1 MTLVRNAQ
9 FVVFG
14 CLAAVVMGAAICA
27 DAMAQG
33 TPPAVGG
40 SASGQV
46 ETQRSPAIQ
55 QRVPRQVPSI
65 SALQGRLIDNSSQP
79 LGGVTV
85 SLSSTPVVCA
95 PSQKLCGVSDADG
108 IFRVLQVPAGNY
120 PLTFTVPG
128 GASFQRGNVHIGMGE
143 VLSIEVQLPVERAAG
158 PASVIPRAPAE
169 INDSLYRELSRH
181 GINDGSIVPPM
192 LRLSPDDMVY
202 LPKPDRWNTS
212 MPDYRRYPDDLRSP
226 YVLGHWY
233 DPFNRNKY
241 KGDYPVLT
249 NILGPRTFF
258 NFTGS
263 STTALDGRRLPT
275 PSNEG
280 SAQPNSAPFFGNGGQ
295 FFLAQT
301 FRLSFDLFKGDA
313 AFRPIDWQVRITPA
327 FNLNYLAT
335 QENGIVNANV
345 AKGTD
350 RFDQHIGLQEA
361 FVEVKLKDLSPNYDF
376 ISIRAGI
383 QQFSSDFRGFIFADE
398 NNGVRVFGN
407 LRSNRFQYN
416 AAFFDLLEKN
426 TNSGLNTF
434 QRRYRQVGVANLY
447 IQDFGF
453 KGYTTEFSFDWSNDD
468 PTIHFD
474 DNGFQVRP
482 APIGTVVVTGPI
494 PHSIRSYY
502 IGWTG
507 DGHIHRIDIN
517 HAFYQAL
524 GHDSFNPLA
533 ARKVDINA
541 QLAALELSIDEDWLR
556 FRGSFLYASGDANPN
571 DTSST
576 DPTNSKG
583 RIARGFDSIVDN
595 EAFAGGEFSF
605 FNREGIRLT
614 GTGVGLT
621 SPDSFLPDLNASKD
635 EGQSNFV
642 NPGLYLANA
651 GVDAKVTPTLKIVT
665 NVNYLRFVHTQPLE
679 LLLFQNP
686 IHAGI
691 GVDASMGVI
700 WRPPLSDNIIVTGGI
715 AVLPPA
721 LGLREIYQSK
731 TLLSGFGTIRY
742 QF

>member
-1 MTLVRNAQ
+1 MTPIRNAQ
-9 FVVFG
+9 SVVFG
-14 CLAAVVMGAAICA
+14 WLAIALMGLACA
-27 DAMAQG
+27 E
-33 TPPAVGG
+33 
-40 SASGQV
+40 ASGQTGTPTV
-46 ETQRSPAIQ
+46 AGAAGTGQIEAQRSPTLQ
-55 QRVPRQVPSI
+55 QRVPRQLPSI
-65 SALQGRLIDNSSQP
+65 SALQGRLIDTAGQP
-79 LGGVTV
+79 LGGVTI
-85 SLSSTPVVCA
+85 SLSPAPGACA
-95 PSQKLCGVSDADG
+95 PSQRLCAVSDADG
-108 IFRVLQVPAGNY
+108 IFRALQVPAGDY
-120 PLTFTVPG
+120 PLTFTVTG
-128 GASFQRGNVHIGMGE
+128 GASFQRGNVHIGTGE
-143 VLSIEVQLPVERAAG
+143 VLSIQVQLPVILPTG

-181 GINDGSIVPPM
+181 GINDGSVVPPM
-192 LRLSPDDMVY
+192 LRLSPDDVVY

-212 MPDYRRYPDDLRSP
+212 MPDYRRYPNDPRSP

-275 PSNEG
+275 PSNQG
-280 SAQPNSAPFFGNGGQ
+280 SVNPGSDNFFGDGGQ
-295 FFLAQT
+295 FFLAQV

-345 AKGTD
+345 AKGTN
-350 RFDQHIGLQEA
+350 RFDEHIGLQEA

-376 ISIRAGI
+376 ISVRAGI

-447 IQDFGF
+447 IQDAGF

-468 PTIHFD
+468 PTVHYD
-474 DNGFQVRP
+474 DNGFLVRP
-482 APIGTVVVTGPI
+482 APIGTSVA
-494 PHSIRSYY
+494 HSVRSYY

-507 DGHIHRIDIN
+507 DGHIGRIDVD

-533 ARKVDINA
+533 ARRVDINA

-556 FRGSFLYASGDANPN
+556 FRGSFLYASGDANPRGPK
-571 DTSST
+571 D
-576 DPTNSKG
+576 

-595 EAFAGGEFSF
+595 EAFAGGSFSF

-621 SPDSFLPDLNASKD
+621 SPDSFLPDLNSSKD

-642 NPGLYLANA
+642 NPGIYLANA
-651 GVDAKVTPTLKIVT
+651 GVDAKLTPTLKMVT
-665 NVNYLRFVHTQPLE
+665 NVNYLRFVRTEPLE

-686 IHAGI
+686 IRHGI
-691 GVDASMGVI
+691 GVDASTGVI
-700 WRPPLSDNIIVTGGI
+700 WRPPLSDNIIITGGI

>member
-1 MTLVRNAQ
+1 MTLLRNSQSIVGA
-9 FVVFG
+9 
-14 CLAAVVMGAAICA
+14 CLAAFLMGPAIRAEGAAQA
-27 DAMAQG
+27 G
-33 TPPAVGG
+33 TPAAG
-40 SASGQV
+40 SANAGQV
-46 ETQRSPAIQ
+46 ETQRSPALQ
-55 QRVPRQVPSI
+55 QRVPRQPPSI
-65 SALQGRLIDNSSQP
+65 SALQGRLIDQSSQP

-85 SLSSTPVVCA
+85 SLLPTPGPCA
-95 PSQKLCGVSDADG
+95 PAQKLCGVSDADG

-128 GASFQRGNVHIGMGE
+128 GASFRRGNVRIGTGE
-143 VLSIEVQLPVERAAG
+143 VLSVQVQLPIEQTPG
-158 PASVIPRAPAE
+158 PPSVIPRAPAE
-169 INDSLYRELSRH
+169 INDSYYRELSRH

-202 LPKPDRWNTS
+202 LPKPDRWNTA
-212 MPDYRRYPDDLRSP
+212 MPDYRRYPDDPRSP

-275 PSNEG
+275 PSNQG
-280 SAQPNSAPFFGNGGQ
+280 SANANSAPFFGKGGQ

-301 FRLSFDLFKGDA
+301 FRLSFDLFKGDT
-313 AFRPIDWQVRITPA
+313 AFRPIDWQVRFTPA

-361 FVEVKLKDLSPNYDF
+361 FVEFKLKDLSPNYDF

-398 NNGVRVFGN
+398 QNGVRVFGN

-416 AAFFDLLEKN
+416 AAFFDLLEKD

-447 IQDFGF
+447 IQDAGF

-468 PTIHFD
+468 PTIHYD
-474 DNGFQVRP
+474 DNDFLVRP
-482 APIGTVVVTGPI
+482 APIGTAQ
-494 PHSIRSYY
+494 PHSVRSYY

-507 DGHIHRIDIN
+507 DGHIHRLDIN

-524 GHDSFNPLA
+524 GHDTFNPLA
-533 ARKVDINA
+533 ARQVDINA
-541 QLAALELSIDEDWLR
+541 QLAALELSVDEDWLR
-556 FRGSFLYASGDANPN
+556 FRGSFLYASGDANPRGPK
-571 DTSST
+571 D
-576 DPTNSKG
+576 

-621 SPDSFLPDLNASKD
+621 SPDSFLPDLNSSKD

-642 NPGLYLANA
+642 NPGIYVVNA
-651 GVDAKVTPTLKIVT
+651 GVDAKLTPTLKMVT
-665 NVNYLRFVHTQPLE
+665 NVNYLRFVRTEPLE
-679 LLLFQNP
+679 FLLFQNP
-686 IHAGI
+686 IHHGI
-691 GVDASMGVI
+691 GADASMGVI

>member
-1 MTLVRNAQ
+1 MPATRTAPTRKLRDVGWGRLVAILIGTVFSIEARAQ
-9 FVVFG
+9 
-14 CLAAVVMGAAICA
+14 APSQ
-27 DAMAQG
+27 DSS
-33 TPPAVGG
+33 PPP
-40 SASGQV
+40 QV
-46 ETQRSPAIQ
+46 QRSPALQ
-55 QRVPRQVPSI
+55 QRVPRQLPSM
-65 SALQGRLIDNSSQP
+65 SALQGRLIDNSGQAI
-79 LGGVTV
+79 GGVTV
-85 SLSSTPVVCA
+85 SLIATPGACL
-95 PSQKLCGVSDADG
+95 PPQKLCGISDADG
-108 IFRVLQVPAGNY
+108 IFRVLQVPAGDY
-120 PLTFTVPG
+120 PLTFSIPG
-128 GASFQRGNVHIGMGE
+128 GASYRKGRVHIGVGE
-143 VLSIEVQLPVERAAG
+143 VLSVQVQLPVDRTAG
-158 PASVIPRAPAE
+158 PASVIPRAPGE
-169 INDSLYRELSRH
+169 IDEPSYRELSRH
-181 GINDGSIVPPM
+181 AINDGSIVPPM
-192 LRLSPDDMVY
+192 LRLSPDDMVF
-202 LPKPDRWNTS
+202 LPKPDRWNTA
-212 MPDYRRYPDDLRSP
+212 MPDYRRYPEDPRSE

-263 STTALDGRRLPT
+263 SVTALDGRRLPT
-275 PSNEG
+275 PSNQG

-335 QENGIVNANV
+335 RENGIVNANA

-350 RFDQHIGLQEA
+350 RFDAHIGLQEA

-398 NNGVRVFGN
+398 NNGVRIFGN

-416 AAFFDLLEKN
+416 AAFFDLLEKD

-434 QRRYRQVGVANLY
+434 QRRFRQVGVANLY

-453 KGYTTEFSFDWSNDD
+453 KGYTSEFSFDWSNDD
-468 PTIHFD
+468 PTIYFD
-474 DNGFQVRP
+474 TNDFLVRP

-507 DGHIHRIDIN
+507 DGHIGRLNIDN
-517 HAFYQAL
+517 AFYQAL
-524 GHDSFNPLA
+524 GHDTFNPLA
-533 ARKVDINA
+533 AREVDINA
-541 QLAALELSIDEDWLR
+541 QLAALELSVDEDWLR
-556 FRGSFLYASGDANPN
+556 FRGSFLYASGDANPRG
-571 DTSST
+571 
-576 DPTNSKG
+576 PNS

-614 GTGVGLT
+614 GTGVALT

-642 NPGLYLANA
+642 NPGLYLINA
-651 GVDAKVTPTLKIVT
+651 GFDAKLTPTLKLIT
-665 NVNYLRFVHTQPLE
+665 NVNYLRFVRTEPLE

-686 IHAGI
+686 IHHGI
-691 GVDASMGVI
+691 GVDASTGVI

-721 LGLREIYQSK
+721 LGFREIYQSK

-742 QF
+742 TF

>member
-1 MTLVRNAQ
+1 MTLLRNPQSIVGA
-9 FVVFG
+9 G
-14 CLAAVVMGAAICA
+14 LAALVMCAAIGA
-27 DAMAQG
+27 EAVAQTA
-33 TPPAVGG
+33 TPATAGATAGQVE
-40 SASGQV
+40 AGQV
-46 ETQRSPAIQ
+46 ETGRSPALQ
-55 QRVPRQVPSI
+55 QRVPRQLPSI
-65 SALQGRLIDNSSQP
+65 SALQGRLIDNAGQA
-79 LGGVTV
+79 LGGVSV
-85 SLSSTPVVCA
+85 LLSSTPGGCA
-95 PSQKLCGVSDADG
+95 PGQKLCGISDADG
-108 IFRVLQVPAGNY
+108 IFRVLQVPAGDY
-120 PLTFTVPG
+120 PITFSVPG
-128 GASFQRGNVHIGMGE
+128 GASYQRGKVHIGTGE
-143 VLSIEVQLPVERAAG
+143 VLSIQVQLPVVQTPG
-158 PASVIPRAPAE
+158 PPSVIPRDPVE
-169 INDSLYRELSRH
+169 INDSYYRELSRH

-192 LRLSPDDMVY
+192 FRLSPDDMVY

-212 MPDYRRYPDDLRSP
+212 MPDYRRYPDDPRSP

-275 PSNEG
+275 PSNQG
-280 SAQPNSAPFFGNGGQ
+280 SAEPNSAPFFGNGGQ
-295 FFLAQT
+295 FFLAQV

-313 AFRPIDWQVRITPA
+313 AFRPIDWQVRLTPA

-350 RFDQHIGLQEA
+350 RFDEHIGLQEA

-434 QRRYRQVGVANLY
+434 QRRYRQVGIANLY
-447 IQDFGF
+447 IQDAIF

-468 PTIHFD
+468 PTIHYD
-474 DNGFQVRP
+474 DNDFLVRP
-482 APIGTVVVTGPI
+482 APIGVPV
-494 PHSIRSYY
+494 PHSVRSYY

-507 DGHIHRIDIN
+507 DGHIGRIDVDN
-517 HAFYQAL
+517 AFYQAL
-524 GHDSFNPLA
+524 GHDTFNPIA
-533 ARKVDINA
+533 ARRVDINA

-556 FRGSFLYASGDANPN
+556 FRGSFLYASGDANPLGPK
-571 DTSST
+571 D
-576 DPTNSKG
+576 

-595 EAFAGGEFSF
+595 EAFAGGSFSF
-605 FNREGIRLT
+605 FNREGIRLSS
-614 GTGVGLT
+614 TGVGLT

-642 NPGLYLANA
+642 NPGIYVVNA
-651 GVDAKVTPTLKIVT
+651 GFDAKLTPTLKMVT
-665 NVNYLRFVHTQPLE
+665 NVNYLRFVRTEPLE

-686 IHAGI
+686 IRHGI
-691 GVDASMGVI
+691 GVDASVGVI
-700 WRPPLSDNIIVTGGI
+700 WRPPLSDNIIITGGI

>member
-1 MTLVRNAQ
+1 MTKLRLSRTAAC
-9 FVVFG
+9 G
-14 CLAAVVMGAAICA
+14 CLAAFAIGAVG
-27 DAMAQG
+27 QSQTPSG
-33 TPPAVGG
+33 TPAGNSP
-40 SASGQV
+40 GQV
-46 ETQRSPAIQ
+46 ETQRTPALE
-55 QRVPRQVPSI
+55 QRVPRQQPSI
-65 SALQGRLIDNSSQP
+65 SALQGRLVDSAGQP
-79 LGGVTV
+79 LGGVSV
-85 SLSSTPVVCA
+85 SLSAAPGGCA
-95 PSQKLCGVSDADG
+95 PSQKLCGASDADG
-108 IFRVLQVPAGNY
+108 IFRVLQVPAGDY
-120 PLTFTVPG
+120 PLTFTMPG
-128 GASFQRGNVHIGMGE
+128 GASFQREKIHIGTGE
-143 VLSIEVQLPVERAAG
+143 VLSIQVQLPVSLAAG

-169 INDSLYRELSRH
+169 INDSYYRELSRH
-181 GINDGSIVPPM
+181 GINDGSLVPPM
-192 LRLSPDDMVY
+192 LRLSADDMVY
-202 LPKPDRWNTS
+202 LPKPDRWNTA
-212 MPDYRRYPDDLRSP
+212 MPDYRRYPDDARSP

-233 DPFNRNKY
+233 DPFNRNKF

-249 NILGPRTFF
+249 KIFGPQTFF

-275 PSNEG
+275 PSNQG
-280 SAQPNSAPFFGNGGQ
+280 SANPDSADFFGRGGQ

-313 AFRPIDWQVRITPA
+313 AFRPVDWQVRFTPA

-335 QENGIVNANV
+335 QENGIVNVDV

-350 RFDQHIGLQEA
+350 RFDEHIGLQEA
-361 FVEVKLKDLSPNYDF
+361 FIEVKLKDLSPNYDF
-376 ISIRAGI
+376 VSIRAGI

-398 NNGVRVFGN
+398 QNGVRVFGN
-407 LRSNRFQYN
+407 LRSNRLQYN

-434 QRRYRQVGVANLY
+434 QRRFRQVGVANLY
-447 IQDFGF
+447 IQDAGF

-482 APIGTVVVTGPI
+482 APIGSVVTDAPQA
-494 PHSIRSYY
+494 HSVRSYY

-507 DGHIHRIDIN
+507 DGHIGRIDVN

-524 GHDSFNPLA
+524 GHDSYNAIA
-533 ARKVDINA
+533 ARRVDINA
-541 QLAALELSIDEDWLR
+541 QLAALELSLDEDWLR
-556 FRGSFLYASGDANPN
+556 FSGSFLYASGDAHPR
-571 DTSST
+571 DAK
-576 DPTNSKG
+576 D

-595 EAFAGGEFSF
+595 ESFAGGEFSF

-621 SPDSFLPDLNASKD
+621 SPDSFLPDLVSSKD
-635 EGQSNFV
+635 EGQSNFI

-651 GVDAKVTPTLKIVT
+651 GVDAKLTPTLKLVT
-665 NVNYLRFVHTQPLE
+665 NVNYLRFVRTEPLE
-679 LLLFQNP
+679 LLLFQAP
-686 IHAGI
+686 IRHGI
-691 GVDASMGVI
+691 GMDASSGVV
-700 WRPPLSDNIIVTGGI
+700 WRPPLSDNVVITGGF

>member
-1 MTLVRNAQ
+1 MTRLRGSQSIVGAW
-9 FVVFG
+9 
-14 CLAAVVMGAAICA
+14 LAAFVMGAAICA
-27 DAMAQG
+27 DAAGQAATAPKG
-33 TPPAVGG
+33 NATA
-40 SASGQV
+40 GQV
-46 ETQRSPAIQ
+46 ETGQVQTGRSPALQ
-55 QRVPRQVPSI
+55 QRVPRQLPAI
-65 SALQGRLIDNSSQP
+65 SALQGRLIDSAGQP
-79 LGGVTV
+79 LGGVAV
-85 SLSSTPVVCA
+85 SLSATPGTCA
-95 PSQKLCGVSDADG
+95 AMQKLCGVSDADG
-108 IFRVLQVPAGNY
+108 IFRVLEVPAGDY
-120 PLTFTVPG
+120 PLTFRVPG
-128 GASFQRGNVHIGMGE
+128 GASFQRGNVHIGTGE
-143 VLSIEVQLPVERAAG
+143 VLSIQVQLPVVQTPG
-158 PASVIPRAPAE
+158 PPSVIPRSPAE
-169 INDSLYRELSRH
+169 INDSYYRELSRH
-181 GINDGSIVPPM
+181 GINDGAIVPPM
-192 LRLSPDDMVY
+192 FRLSPDDMVY

-212 MPDYRRYPDDLRSP
+212 MPDYRRYPDDPRSP

-280 SAQPNSAPFFGNGGQ
+280 SANAGSDNFFGNGGQ

-327 FNLNYLAT
+327 FNLNYFAT
-335 QENGIVNANV
+335 QENGIVNVNV
-345 AKGTD
+345 AKGTN
-350 RFDQHIGLQEA
+350 RFDEHIGLQEA

-383 QQFSSDFRGFIFADE
+383 QQFSSDFRGLIFADE
-398 NNGVRVFGN
+398 QNGVRVFGN

-426 TNSGLNTF
+426 TNSGLNTL

-447 IQDFGF
+447 IQDAVF

-468 PTIHFD
+468 PTIHYD
-474 DNGFQVRP
+474 DNGFLVRP
-482 APIGTVVVTGPI
+482 APIGVPV
-494 PHSIRSYY
+494 PHSVRSYY

-507 DGHIHRIDIN
+507 DGHIRRLDIN

-524 GHDSFNPLA
+524 GHDTFNPLA
-533 ARKVDINA
+533 GRKVDINA
-541 QLAALELSIDEDWLR
+541 QLAALELSVDEDWLR

-571 DTSST
+571 GPKD
-576 DPTNSKG
+576 

-595 EAFAGGEFSF
+595 EAFAGGSFSF

-621 SPDSFLPDLNASKD
+621 SPDSFLPDLNSSKD

-642 NPGLYLANA
+642 NPGIYVVNA
-651 GVDAKVTPTLKIVT
+651 GVDAKLTPTLKLVT
-665 NVNYLRFVHTQPLE
+665 NVNYLRFVRTEPLE

-686 IHAGI
+686 IRHGI
-691 GVDASMGVI
+691 GVDASTGVI
-700 WRPPLSDNIIVTGGI
+700 WRPPLSDNIIITGGI

>member
-1 MTLVRNAQ
+1 MTLIRNVQSVVRSS
-9 FVVFG
+9 
-14 CLAAVVMGAAICA
+14 LTAVAMGSVICA
-27 DAMAQG
+27 EACAQAA
-33 TPPAVGG
+33 PPASSVG
-40 SASGQV
+40 SGQV
-46 ETQRSPAIQ
+46 EMQRSPALQ
-55 QRVPRQVPSI
+55 QRVPRQLPSI
-65 SALQGRLIDNSSQP
+65 SALQGRLVDNASQP

-85 SLSSTPVVCA
+85 SLSPKPGPCA
-95 PSQKLCGVSDADG
+95 PSQKLCGESDADG
-108 IFRVLQVPAGNY
+108 IFRVLQVPAGDY

-128 GASFQRGNVHIGMGE
+128 GASFQRGNVHIGTGE
-143 VLSIEVQLPVERAAG
+143 VLSIQVQLPVERAAG

-181 GINDGSIVPPM
+181 AINDGSVVPPM

-212 MPDYRRYPDDLRSP
+212 MPDYRRYPDDVRSP

-280 SAQPNSAPFFGNGGQ
+280 SASPDSAPFFGKGGQ
-295 FFLAQT
+295 FFLAQV

-313 AFRPIDWQVRITPA
+313 AFRPIDWQVRFTPA

-350 RFDQHIGLQEA
+350 RFDEHIGLQEA

-447 IQDFGF
+447 IQDAGF

-474 DNGFQVRP
+474 DNDFQVRP

-507 DGHIHRIDIN
+507 DGHIDRIDIN

-524 GHDSFNPLA
+524 GHDTFNPLA

-556 FRGSFLYASGDANPN
+556 FRGSFLYASGDANPRGA
-571 DTSST
+571 
-576 DPTNSKG
+576 NS

-595 EAFAGGEFSF
+595 ESFAGGEFSF

-642 NPGLYLANA
+642 NPGIYVVNA
-651 GVDAKVTPTLKIVT
+651 GVDAKLTPTLKMVT
-665 NVNYLRFVHTQPLE
+665 NVNYLRFVRTEPLE

-686 IHAGI
+686 IRHGI
-691 GVDASMGVI
+691 GMDASTGVI
-700 WRPPLSDNIIVTGGI
+700 WRPPLSDNIIITGGI